1 SHQNCFPAFHCRF
14 SFLTFKKPLAND
26 GPKKQLLRRLQKS
39 YPSIQMAK
47 KRREKKN
54 RENKEENLCNS
65 RRRRRG
71 SGESEDCGDQGD
83 DKKRQGPPQH
93 FASSGKNL
101 SSFEGIIGRAC
112 NCQAISGA
120 IPVPF
125 SEKSRIPF
133 YLCTMCRGTIQ
144 MRCGDDFD

>member
-1 SHQNCFPAFHCRF
+1 MTR
-14 SFLTFKKPLAND
+14 
-26 GPKKQLLRRLQKS
+26 KKQLPRRLQKS

-65 RRRRRG
+65 RRRGRG

-93 FASSGKNL
+93 FASSGKKL
-101 SSFEGIIGRAC
+101 
-112 NCQAISGA
+112 
-120 IPVPF
+120 V
-125 SEKSRIPF
+125 
-133 YLCTMCRGTIQ
+133 
-144 MRCGDDFD
+144 